1 MSITIKDSDAADV
14 VIMQVG
20 FNGLNQS
27 GRSAANTATFTQ
39 AFETKHTLATP
50 TAAGRHLISG
60 KVRRY
65 DATTG
70 KWGEAVV
77 NLTITRDASGIV
89 TLDDAED
96 ILSVI
101 INYFTKDVTA
111 KSAGFSTELQ
121 KFLDG
126 ISPF

>member
-1 MSITIKDSDAADV
+1 MSITIKDSDAVDV
-14 VIMQVG
+14 VIVPVG

-27 GRSAANTATFTQ
+27 GRDAGNTAVLQ
-39 AFETKHTLATP
+39 RSFETKHTLATQTNP
-50 TAAGRHLISG
+50 GRHLISA

-70 KWGEAVV
+70 KWGESVV
-77 NLTITRDASGIV
+77 NLTVSKDISGIV
-89 TLDDAED
+89 LLDDVED
-96 ILSVI
+96 ILAVVF
-101 INYFTKDVTA
+101 NYFTKNVA
-111 KSAGFSTELQ
+111 AMPAGFTTELQ